1 MERRLMARLKKYA
14 LYKGDELI
22 AEGTIEQISQKMGIP
37 QNTVRFYKTPA
48 SKRRYNPE
56 TRTALVEADYYDK
69 PEDFSD
75 CFAWTGVFKTPCA
88 ALNVTFC
95 DWENC
100 KFYKRK

>member
-1 MERRLMARLKKYA
+1 MARLKKYA
-14 LYKGDELI
+14 LYKGDELV
-22 AEGTIEQISQKMGIP
+22 AEGTIEQIATKMGLP
-37 QNTVRFYKTPA
+37 QNTVRFYKTP
-48 SKRRYNPE
+48 SCKRRY
-56 TRTALVEADYYDK
+56 RTALVEADYYDK